1 MQNLILF
8 LLCACAAALAAGCQT
23 TKAPQTANL
32 TSTEEAAADEE
43 AVEVATKETKAV
55 SDPDYD
61 PNEVICKPV
70 KRSGSR
76 LGREKDCRTA
86 EQWRDTMTNATRGI
100 NDMRDSH
107 SGHGLSQ

>member
-1 MQNLILF
+1 MRKLVLF
-8 LLCACAAALAAGCQT
+8 LSFAFAAGLVAGCQT
-23 TKAPQTANL
+23 TKAPETANL
-32 TSTEEAAADEE
+32 TSADQAAAEE
-43 AVEVATKETKAV
+43 TVEYAEKETKAV

-61 PNEVICKPV
+61 PNEIICKPV